1 MAQAVEASA
10 HGPVTLVGRGGV
22 GTTAVAGAVV
32 LSMAAQAAGAR
43 VFCLRA
49 DPAME
54 VPDLLRAVGIELGVW
69 PPSDP
74 VAVAVALQNSAIII
88 LIDDADLAVAA
99 LGPVLDLPA
108 RFVLTSRRAL
118 AGTSVPVAALGDVD
132 LQRLLPPD
140 TAPEAYAGLPAA
152 ARLGRA
158 VAGRPFAA
166 VDALPPGAE
175 VEIAIPCGVPEGR
188 GIAIAEPFRVPIPGR
203 IVARRCVREALALP
217 VEPSSESLSA
227 VMRGRR
233 EDARTLAAGLRSGI
247 DVEDLLFYS
256 MSGKRVAD
264 PDLAAYAAAAAAR
277 LHLRLGEPDR
287 AATVVGKALKE
298 RPPGDRIAHGLLH
311 WLAGDAAL
319 EVGDGDGAHESHKL
333 AIRSLQEGGWRRGVS
348 LLARSAAA
356 RWAATRNASRTRR
369 WLAEARDATVLRDEP
384 AAWAEGL
391 RIAGDLA
398 AVAGE
403 VVSAGTL
410 YDEAMAAVDRGSASP
425 ACAVV
430 RAHVLCGQAAI
441 ETSRGD
447 TGSAEELL
455 TAAER
460 VSQLDTDVRAVI
472 SFRRAELAARRG
484 RPEDAERHAKDAR
497 AAFIA
502 IGDGSGVRAVATLLG
517 DLSALAGRGA
527 EAMRTWQ
534 SALDQA
540 RRAKDTFAARRLLA
554 RIAKAAALNAPR
566 DDLTR
571 ALDLTEVM
579 LRS

>member
-1 MAQAVEASA
+1 MTRAVEAST
-10 HGPVTLVGRGGV
+10 HGPVTLVGRAGV
-22 GTTAVAGAVV
+22 GTTAIAGAVV
-32 LSMAAQAAGAR
+32 MSLAAQEPGSR

-54 VPDLLRAVGIELGVW
+54 VHDLLRAVGLALGVW
-69 PPSDP
+69 PPSDAAS
-74 VAVAVALQNSAIII
+74 VTEALQDGPVIV
-88 LIDDADLAVAA
+88 LIDDADLAVAS
-99 LGPVLDLPA
+99 LGPLLDLPA

-132 LQRLLPPD
+132 LARILPDGVAVEPF
-140 TAPEAYAGLPAA
+140 AGLPAA

-158 VAGRPFAA
+158 VANRPFAA

-188 GIAIAEPFRVPIPGR
+188 GIAIPEAFRVPLPGR

-233 EDARTLAAGLRSGI
+233 EDARALAAGLRSGI
-247 DVEDLLFYS
+247 DVDDLLFYS
-256 MSGKRVAD
+256 MSAKRVAD

-277 LHLRLGEPDR
+277 LHVRLGEPDR
-287 AATVVGKALKE
+287 AAAIVGKALRE

-319 EVGDGDGAHESHKL
+319 SVGDAEAAHESHK
-333 AIRSLQEGGWRRGVS
+333 AAVRSLQEGGWRRGVS

-356 RWAATRNASRTRR
+356 RWAAARNASRTRR

-391 RIAGDLA
+391 RIAADLA

-410 YDEAMAAVDRGSASP
+410 YDEALAAVDRGAASP

-460 VSQLDTDVRAVI
+460 VSQPEAEVRAVI
-472 SFRRAELAARRG
+472 SFRRSELAARRG
-484 RPEDAERHAKDAR
+484 RLDDAERLAHHAR
-497 AAFIA
+497 TAFIA
-502 IGDGSGVRAVATLLG
+502 IGDASGVRAVATLLG
-517 DLSALAGRGA
+517 DLHALAGRGPQA
-527 EAMRTWQ
+527 LRAWRA
-534 SALDQA
+534 ALDHAHRA
-540 RRAKDTFAARRLLA
+540 RDTFAARRLLTRMA
-554 RIAKAAALNAPR
+554 QGTTIGASR
-566 DDLTR
+566 DDVTR
-571 ALDLTEVM
+571 ALNLAEVM